1 MRFIFLG
8 SMSST
13 GTYTIVFFSFVLGSY
28 KYCCHGMFCPGC
40 RLSLT
45 LLVLNKFSLLNHS
58 LSMTCQEMFFQVD
71 TEVDVHPGEY
81 DIKVNKSRKL
91 YFFLCF

>member
-1 MRFIFLG
+1 
-8 SMSST
+8 
-13 GTYTIVFFSFVLGSY
+13 
-28 KYCCHGMFCPGC
+28 
-40 RLSLT
+40 
-45 LLVLNKFSLLNHS
+45 
-58 LSMTCQEMFFQVD
+58 MTCQEMFFQVD